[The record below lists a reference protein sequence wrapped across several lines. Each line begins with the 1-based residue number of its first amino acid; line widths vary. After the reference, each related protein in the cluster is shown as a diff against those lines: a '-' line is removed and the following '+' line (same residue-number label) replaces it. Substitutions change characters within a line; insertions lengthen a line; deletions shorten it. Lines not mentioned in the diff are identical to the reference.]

1 MCNLHTFKK
10 DIPLES
16 KLLDFGCVVPDTV
29 MADNKYLMR
38 ALMAATKKTISCKWL
53 QRERPTLNNWI
64 DVTIVIYTMEKSL
77 L

>member
-38 ALMAATKKTISCKWL
+38 ALMAATKK
-53 QRERPTLNNWI
+53 NNLMQMA
-64 DVTIVIYTMEKSL
+64 TARASNLK
-77 L
+77 